1 MRARDAP
8 GRVGAVAAPL
18 ERTGS
23 KQHLMGMT
31 VFSHLVAD
39 PRTIAGGIAF
49 TVNEVDLGQ
58 MVVVSD
64 AALAKLVPAAKSD
77 RERLAYVMT
86 HMAQLTDA
94 ALRKTARFKVPE
106 LIVLKPDDFED

>member
-1 MRARDAP
+1 
-8 GRVGAVAAPL
+8 
-18 ERTGS
+18 
-23 KQHLMGMT
+23 MT
-31 VFSHLVAD
+31 VFSHLVAE
-39 PRTIAGGIAF
+39 PRAIAGGIAF

-106 LIVLKPDDFED
+106 LIVLEPDDFED